1 MCIYINIERRCRR
14 KVSSALDAFLKL
26 IKNRSDNL
34 LLMMDDEKAKE
45 LDQLF
50 TETLPVLPRLD
61 RLDRLVEAL
70 EGKQWLSEKQ
80 IRGVERKE
88 EEKDE
93 DEGKQITLSSALE
106 QVHHKGTLM
115 DRITMLENRV
125 LQLSLKYLE
134 DMGKSSINPKREAI
148 ERPVEDAISHV
159 QHATAT
165 HNPVERM
172 EKVGRRKEKR
182 KQRKWLEWLRRPPC

>member
-1 MCIYINIERRCRR
+1 M
-14 KVSSALDAFLKL
+14 
-26 IKNRSDNL
+26 
-34 LLMMDDEKAKE
+34 
-45 LDQLF
+45 
-50 TETLPVLPRLD
+50 
-61 RLDRLVEAL
+61 EAL

-125 LQLSLKYLE
+125 LQVNFSKLICTCTY
-134 DMGKSSINPKREAI
+134 MYIIVYAR
-148 ERPVEDAISHV
+148 
-159 QHATAT
+159 Q
-165 HNPVERM
+165 
-172 EKVGRRKEKR
+172 
-182 KQRKWLEWLRRPPC
+182 